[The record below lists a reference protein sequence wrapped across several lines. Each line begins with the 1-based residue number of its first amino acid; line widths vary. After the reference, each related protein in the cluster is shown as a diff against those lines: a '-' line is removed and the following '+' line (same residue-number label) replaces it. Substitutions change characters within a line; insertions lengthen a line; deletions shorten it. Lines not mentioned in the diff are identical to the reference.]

1 MSASSLQ
8 DRKSTLI
15 KQRDQLRQRLDAI
28 REDFAKGLDQDWEE
42 QAVQLENAEVLNEI
56 ARVTAEELNKIEVAV
71 DRIER
76 ELMNNRK

>member
-71 DRIER
+71 ERIER

>member
-15 KQRDQLRQRLDAI
+15 KQREQLRQRLDAI

-56 ARVTAEELNKIEVAV
+56 ARVTAEELSKIEVAV
-71 DRIER
+71 ERIER
-76 ELMNNRK
+76 ELISNRK